1 MNELAKL
8 KDIKPLV
15 KIPVSQTHHFDYMI
29 FIILFLVLVLAVILI
44 LFIRKHYKIKKEKE
58 ELLSLINNPK
68 KFAYEFKKAK
78 KFINSKNKELFEE
91 IQKRLTNYKYKK
103 EVNPIDE
110 ETKKLIKE
118 FLK

>member
-1 MNELAKL
+1 MNELLKL
-8 KDIKPLV
+8 RDIKPIV
-15 KIPVSQTHHFDYMI
+15 EIPLHQQNSFNYMM
-29 FIILFLVLVLAVILI
+29 FIVLFLILILTVILI
-44 LFIRKHYKIKKEKE
+44 LFIRKHLKIKKEKE

-78 KFINSKNKELFEE
+78 KFAKNKNKELFEE
-91 IQKRLTNYKYKK
+91 IQKRLINYKYKK
-103 EVNPIDE
+103 NVNPIDE